1 MFIRRNRNEKDKTG
15 RFGIRVFTVLFM
27 LVFMLRT
34 GFCLA
39 GQEAQNIPDNPLD
52 IVSIMTESLTPPV
65 IAEALPVP
73 ESLNDGYW
81 WIKQSRQDKLSYIEH
96 LIKAFNLQDKG
107 INPAQ
112 VIDELNVFYDPMDD
126 PVDIKMDISLER
138 AFNRMIKELQ
148 KGAS

>member
-1 MFIRRNRNEKDKTG
+1 MDKKVFFILLP
-15 RFGIRVFTVLFM
+15 VFIFVLNATFS
-27 LVFMLRT
+27 
-34 GFCLA
+34 LA

-96 LIKAFNLQDKG
+96 LIKVFNLQDKAVE
-107 INPAQ
+107 PAE
-112 VIDELNVFYDPMDD
+112 IMDRLDIFYDPMDD

-138 AFNRMIKELQ
+138 AFNRMTKELQ